1 LAEIVDQFR
10 KNLLTHPTPHDKLLF
25 INEFFFTKK
34 FSQKIGY
41 FLINK
46 QLLFWPK
53 HCNPCCNN
61 YYKMTTA
68 VIWAMP
74 DSAIGRFTV
83 CTIAGR
89 LQSVSGKDYESND

>member
-10 KNLLTHPTPHDKLLF
+10 KDLSTPLIKINNQLF
-25 INEFFFTKK
+25 LNDFFYSKK
-34 FSQKIGY
+34 KSQKIAH
-41 FLINK
+41 FLTNK

-61 YYKMTTA
+61 YYNFTTA
-68 VIWAMP
+68 VIFGRR
-74 DSAIGRFTV
+74 SGGIGHFAISTM
-83 CTIAGR
+83 ADR